1 MPQPDT
7 DTICA
12 IATAA
17 GRSAVGIVRISGPDS
32 LRISEKILGFTPTAR
47 HAHFSNFLD
56 LDGQHIDQ
64 GIALYFSAPNS
75 FTGEDVLELQG
86 HGGIYVQKAL
96 LSRVLQ
102 LEARLA
108 TPGEFSQ
115 RAFLNNKIDLLQAE
129 AIADLI
135 ESSSQQAARSAMRTL
150 QGEFSNKIE
159 TLLRQLVAARVHV
172 EASIDFS
179 DEDIDFLPDN
189 KVRESLLSI
198 LNSLNTTLA
207 QAQQGA
213 LLKQGINVV
222 IAGKPNAGKSS
233 LLNTLSGLP
242 SAIVTDIPG
251 TTRDLLTEEINID
264 GLPVHIVD
272 TAGLRFSDNPV
283 EQEGLRR
290 AQTAIEQ
297 ADQILLIVD
306 KTEAEEAVEKLLASL
321 VLLTDKSINDLAY
334 LKNTTLVFNKI
345 DLLKNE
351 QATTGSVKFSRLTI
365 PTVSL
370 SAKKGTGVDLLRSH
384 LKDVIGFNASEEST
398 FVARERHLN
407 ALVQAKQLLESG
419 LQHIDTQSSL
429 ELIAE
434 DLRFAQAQLGA
445 ITGEFSSDDLLGEIF
460 ANFCVGK

>member
-1 MPQPDT
+1 MPQLDT

-12 IATAA
+12 IATAP
-17 GRSAVGIVRISGPDS
+17 GRSGVGIVRVSGPDS
-32 LRISEKILGFTPTAR
+32 LGISEKVLGFTPTAR
-47 HAHFSNFLD
+47 HAHFANFLG
-56 LDGQHIDQ
+56 LEGQCIDQ

-102 LEARLA
+102 LDARLA
-108 TPGEFSQ
+108 TPGEFSE

-135 ESSSQQAARSAMRTL
+135 DSSSQQAARSAMRTL
-150 QGEFSNKIE
+150 QGEFSNKIQI
-159 TLLRQLVAARVHV
+159 LLHQLIAARVHV

-179 DEDIDFLPDN
+179 DEDIDFLSDN
-189 KVRESLLSI
+189 KVRESLVSI
-198 LNSLNTTLA
+198 LDSLNTTLA

-213 LLKQGINVV
+213 LLKEGINVV
-222 IAGKPNAGKSS
+222 IAGKPNVGKSS
-233 LLNTLSGLP
+233 LLNALSGLP

-272 TAGLRFSDNPV
+272 TAGLRFSDDVV

-306 KTEAEEAVEKLLASL
+306 KTEAEESVEKLLAAL
-321 VLLTDKSINDLAY
+321 VLLTDKSINDLAC
-334 LKNTTLVFNKI
+334 LQNTTLVFNKI

-351 QATTGSVKFSRLTI
+351 QASISSVKFSDLTI
-365 PTVSL
+365 PTISL
-370 SAKKGTGVDLLRSH
+370 SAKKGIGVDLLRSH
-384 LKDVIGFNASEEST
+384 LKDLIGFNAAEESV
-398 FVARERHLN
+398 FIARERHLR
-407 ALVQAKQLLESG
+407 ALAEAKQLIESG
-419 LQHIDTQSSL
+419 LQHIDAQSSL
-429 ELIAE
+429 ELVAE
-434 DLRFAQAQLGA
+434 DLRFAQAQLSA
-445 ITGEFSSDDLLGEIF
+445 ITGKLSSDDLLGEIF
-460 ANFCVGK
+460 SNFCVGK